1 MPVVAI
7 WVAVFFASAAILSAI
22 LGSTLKHEAS
32 NQNGSEAL
40 DFLRT
45 ACTGVFGVVV
55 GQLLVHTQLNWLLVS
70 LLSLLVMVL
79 LIAISQ
85 VLARTFSSRKF
96 GNWLLKLTRPG
107 VNSLQILFT
116 PLATSPKELAEEFEQ
131 ELHESV
137 EEFGET
143 IVREVMV
150 LRIDM
155 VTVSADATLDKA
167 MKLFFG
173 YGHSRLPVY
182 AKSVDDIRGVLYIK
196 DVSRILHETHDSMQ
210 SQKVHEVMRRA
221 VFIPES
227 KPVDDLLKEMQ
238 KSATHM
244 AIIVDEYGGV
254 AGLVTLEDVIEEIV
268 GEISDEFDRDAE
280 QIEKV
285 SESSFRVNAS
295 LALFELGEFIGL
307 DLHDDEVDSVGGLVS
322 KQLGRLP
329 KIGDSVIYS
338 GLKLTAEKI
347 EGRRKRLV
355 SVLVSKEAQ
364 LKSASDAFAS
374 SSSLPTESNNND

>member
-1 MPVVAI
+1 
-7 WVAVFFASAAILSAI
+7 
-22 LGSTLKHEAS
+22 
-32 NQNGSEAL
+32 
-40 DFLRT
+40 
-45 ACTGVFGVVV
+45 
-55 GQLLVHTQLNWLLVS
+55 
-70 LLSLLVMVL
+70 
-79 LIAISQ
+79 
-85 VLARTFSSRKF
+85 
-96 GNWLLKLTRPG
+96 
-107 VNSLQILFT
+107 
-116 PLATSPKELAEEFEQ
+116 
-131 ELHESV
+131 
-137 EEFGET
+137 
-143 IVREVMV
+143 
-150 LRIDM
+150 
-155 VTVSADATLDKA
+155 
-167 MKLFFG
+167 
-173 YGHSRLPVY
+173 
-182 AKSVDDIRGVLYIK
+182 
-196 DVSRILHETHDSMQ
+196 MQ
-210 SQKVHEVMRRA
+210 SQKVHEVMRRG

-374 SSSLPTESNNND
+374 SNSLPTESNNND